1 MPADT
6 AKTRVAILGGAI
18 ARAASSSYASGG
30 VNRRQIHS
38 EPTYPDRLAARH
50 RAGDGTRTRD
60 YLLGRQA
67 LYQLSY
73 SRISRGGR
81 T

>member
-1 MPADT
+1 MPLDT
-6 AKTRVAILGGAI
+6 ASTKVAILG
-18 ARAASSSYASGG
+18 S
-30 VNRRQIHS
+30 VNRRQTQS
-38 EPTYPDRLAARH
+38 EPIYLDRLAASH